1 MNRVILAALIGVGL
15 CAVVILGVALRP
27 ENSPQK
33 PLMVVYKSPTCG
45 CCVKWVEHMEKA
57 GFEVDSRNMRDMAS
71 VKTQLGV
78 PNEATSCHTA
88 VVDGYV
94 VEGHVPAIYVEKLLT
109 DKPDIM
115 GIAVP
120 NMPIG
125 SPGMEGPNAKP
136 YDVVILQDQQITG
149 VYAQVNP

>member
-1 MNRVILAALIGVGL
+1 MKRVILVVLIGVGL
-15 CAVVILGVALRP
+15 GAVVILGVALRP
-27 ENSPQK
+27 ENSIQK

-57 GFEVDSRNMRDMAS
+57 GFEVDSRDMRDMAS
-71 VKTQLGV
+71 IKKQLGV
-78 PNEATSCHTA
+78 PNDAISCHTA

-94 VEGHVPAIYVEKLLT
+94 IEGHVPAIHVEKLLT

-136 YDVVILQDQQITG
+136 YDVVILKDQQITG